1 MYEHVLA
8 AAVRTP
14 WAIDPD
20 SQEWAAIRSVLS
32 LRAGGG
38 RLSDS
43 EIRARVE
50 EAQAAQGPRRGRG
63 QTVGSI
69 AVIPIYGVIMPRANL
84 MTEFSGGATVQG
96 LRAAFR
102 EAMAD
107 ESIGSIL
114 FDVDSP
120 GGQVGG
126 IEELAA
132 EIRAARGRKPMAA
145 ISNGA
150 MASAAYYLGAQADEV
165 IATPSSLTGSIG
177 VYTVYVDESRAAD
190 AAGLDVTIIK
200 AGKFKAEGAF
210 GPLSPEAA
218 AAVQQRVDDFYGQFV
233 GAVAKARGVTTAA
246 VRSGY
251 GEGRALTADRAKAAG
266 LVDRVDTFD
275 GAIQRLAS
283 GRVVPRGT
291 AALDETLLEALD
303 PADAA
308 ILEEGVADGTVEVR
322 GRRDAGGRGGG
333 SGARARARGRPG
345 ADARPALSR
354 AHHARPESRA
364 PARDPRLAPPAPAAA
379 ARHVGGPPR
388 RAADDA
394 RLPSPACRHPP
405 KRQIDG
411 ALPAPLALGPQQK
424 EASGRPAP
432 SSPARPGVTQTAR
445 TRRWRATV
453 VREQSRRR

>member
-43 EIRARVE
+43 EIRTRVE

-283 GRVVPRGT
+283 GRVTSRAASALEAAGGVALEPLAGGEFLGASVGET
-291 AALDETLLEALD
+291 TEPVGQLLPAIDDSGEAALEPLVAAAD
-303 PADAA
+303 PARELELAA
-308 ILEEGVADGTVEVR
+308 
-322 GRRDAGGRGGG
+322 
-333 SGARARARGRPG
+333 ARARMHGR
-345 ADARPALSR
+345 R
-354 AHHARPESRA
+354 
-364 PARDPRLAPPAPAAA
+364 
-379 ARHVGGPPR
+379 
-388 RAADDA
+388 
-394 RLPSPACRHPP
+394 
-405 KRQIDG
+405 
-411 ALPAPLALGPQQK
+411 
-424 EASGRPAP
+424 
-432 SSPARPGVTQTAR
+432 
-445 TRRWRATV
+445 
-453 VREQSRRR
+453 

>member
-1 MYEHVLA
+1 MYEHILA

-38 RLSDS
+38 RLSES

-283 GRVVPRGT
+283 GRVTSRSTSALEAAGGVALEPLVDGEFVGALGETDEPTGQLPAATDDNGGT
-291 AALDETLLEALD
+291 ALEPLVAAAD
-303 PADAA
+303 PARELELAA
-308 ILEEGVADGTVEVR
+308 
-322 GRRDAGGRGGG
+322 
-333 SGARARARGRPG
+333 ARARMHGR
-345 ADARPALSR
+345 R
-354 AHHARPESRA
+354 
-364 PARDPRLAPPAPAAA
+364 
-379 ARHVGGPPR
+379 
-388 RAADDA
+388 
-394 RLPSPACRHPP
+394 
-405 KRQIDG
+405 
-411 ALPAPLALGPQQK
+411 
-424 EASGRPAP
+424 
-432 SSPARPGVTQTAR
+432 
-445 TRRWRATV
+445 
-453 VREQSRRR
+453 

>member
-275 GAIQRLAS
+275 GAIQRLGS

-291 AALDETLLEALD
+291 AALDETILDALD

-308 ILEEGVADGTVEVR
+308 ILEEGVADGTVEVEDDGTPAVVAADPAR
-322 GRRDAGGRGGG
+322 ELELAA
-333 SGARARARGRPG
+333 ARARMHGR
-345 ADARPALSR
+345 R
-354 AHHARPESRA
+354 
-364 PARDPRLAPPAPAAA
+364 
-379 ARHVGGPPR
+379 
-388 RAADDA
+388 
-394 RLPSPACRHPP
+394 
-405 KRQIDG
+405 
-411 ALPAPLALGPQQK
+411 
-424 EASGRPAP
+424 
-432 SSPARPGVTQTAR
+432 
-445 TRRWRATV
+445 
-453 VREQSRRR
+453 